1 VADDPSEPKVEI
13 VRRMYE
19 AFHGGDAGRALMY
32 FHPEVVVDA
41 SIRID
46 GGVGHGREEL
56 SRIITTV
63 GAFEGWREELEEMRE
78 LGDRIYVVATQRG
91 IGKGSGVEVE
101 FRYAVLY
108 EVREGTITSM
118 TMYNEPAQAL
128 EAAERSR

>member
-1 VADDPSEPKVEI
+1 MEI

-19 AFHGGDAGRALMY
+19 AFHGGDAGRALTY

-41 SIRID
+41 SRRID

-56 SRIITTV
+56 SRIIATWV
-63 GAFEGWREELEEMRE
+63 GAFEDWREEIEEMRD
-78 LGDRIYVVATQRG
+78 LGDRVYVVATQRG

-108 EVREGTITSM
+108 EVREGKITSM

-128 EAAERSR
+128 EAAER